1 MTIYSLYFVPANL
14 TLDHTLSLYTQL
26 HSVIK
31 GLIYQAQEFGFV
43 RRVYAPQLLSHHTKD
58 LEWRTLKPPRRV
70 TALGSW
76 TDCVIAL
83 MSRAD
88 RVIALRQISVT
99 ALLYLEDSRPVHLQ
113 GMRTCRFKD
122 AKRRVPQRSAKRERE
137 RALWLLFLS
146 AFSFPLG
153 LSYANWAQAGALFY
167 LKSSPRPRTFLWPSS
182 ALFSQAFP
190 FLSFGR
196 CHFGLLFP
204 ILTT

>member
-1 MTIYSLYFVPANL
+1 MSCSLMTIYSLYFVPANL
-14 TLDHTLSLYTQL
+14 TLDHTLSLYTRL
-26 HSVIK
+26 LSVIK

-43 RRVYAPQLLSHHTKD
+43 RWVYAPQLLSHHTKD
-58 LEWRTLKPPRRV
+58 LEWRTLKPPRHV

-83 MSRAD
+83 MSRVD

-122 AKRRVPQRSAKRERE
+122 VKRRAPQRAGKRERE

-146 AFSFPLG
+146 VFSFPLG
-153 LSYANWAQAGALFY
+153 LSYANWAQAGAL
-167 LKSSPRPRTFLWPSS
+167 LPEVLTPSSDVPLTFLCSIF
-182 ALFSQAFP
+182 AGFSLPVF
-190 FLSFGR
+190 
-196 CHFGLLFP
+196 
-204 ILTT
+204 

>member
-137 RALWLLFLS
+137 SPLAPLFVCFFLPPGPVLCKLGSGRSALLPEVLTPS
-146 AFSFPLG
+146 SDVPL
-153 LSYANWAQAGALFY
+153 
-167 LKSSPRPRTFLWPSS
+167 TFLCSIFAGFSLP
-182 ALFSQAFP
+182 LF
-190 FLSFGR
+190 
-196 CHFGLLFP
+196 
-204 ILTT
+204 

>member
-43 RRVYAPQLLSHHTKD
+43 RRVYAPQLVSHHTKD
-58 LEWRTLKPPRRV
+58 LEWWTLKPPRRV

-88 RVIALRQISVT
+88 HVIALRQISVT

-190 FLSFGR
+190 FLSFSR